1 MAVGLYVRELVMPQ
15 NVSVEKVSAET
26 QPYKLATYIE
36 KACCMA
42 SQPTPT

>member
-1 MAVGLYVRELVMPQ
+1 MAFLYGRELVMPQ

-36 KACCMA
+36 KAC
-42 SQPTPT
+42 